1 MNLKISEIID
11 IMDDSDLDSMSG
23 DESGLGDYDSS
34 VPVGDSEDEND
45 NSIAS
50 TEENEFED
58 MQSDRVNRRN
68 ALLLARVMALPN
80 VTISFALTVS
90 WSQWSDADD
99 EYQWTSDEDRLEG
112 DMAGGHSHNELSM
125 LSMFMI
131 LVCIGVF
138 DTIV

>member
-11 IMDDSDLDSMSG
+11 IMDDSDLVSMSG

-45 NSIAS
+45 NAS
-50 TEENEFED
+50 TEEIEFED
-58 MQSDRVNRRN
+58 MQRDRVNRRN
-68 ALLLARVMALPN
+68 ILLARVMARPN
-80 VTISFALTVS
+80 VTISIAITVS
-90 WSQWSDADD
+90 WSQWSGAED
-99 EYQWTSDEDRLEG
+99 EYEGTSDEDRWQG
-112 DMAGGHSHNELSM
+112 DMAGGDSQNDISM

-131 LVCIGVF
+131 LVCIGLL